1 MQRVSSSKKTIHD
14 EKLSVNKMT
23 KGTLPR
29 VPFARIKDEILGKK
43 YVLSI
48 AFVDAKISKKIN
60 KEQRGKNKPTNVLSF
75 SLSKTEGELVIC
87 PEVVKK
93 EAPKFEMSFG
103 NFLGF
108 LVIHGMLHLK
118 GMEHSSTMEKLDEKF
133 SRKFKFKK

>member
-23 KGTLPR
+23 KGTLQR
-29 VPFARIKDEILGKK
+29 VLFARIKDEILGKK

-118 GMEHSSTMEKLDEKF
+118 GMEHSSTMEKLEEKF